1 LFGLG
6 LDWRYISAI
15 EAVFPVILLLS
26 MIYIPES
33 PYYLTKK
40 GSSFLF
46 QRLTQFRDNELVYR
60 KKEISDIS
68 KSRWI
73 IMKNLD
79 FLFPGSKDLVF
90 FFVFKTNWKAL
101 KASAQPMF
109 KLSRQTCSNHVIA
122 QGRQQTIE
130 HLESNNCV
138 KLLI

>member
-1 LFGLG
+1 MRGLLGFSFQLMVVLGILVVSLFGLG
-6 LDWRYISAI
+6 LDWRLISAI

-26 MIYIPES
+26 MIYVPES

-90 FFVFKTNWKAL
+90 T
-101 KASAQPMF
+101 
-109 KLSRQTCSNHVIA
+109 KL
-122 QGRQQTIE
+122 IE
-130 HLESNNCV
+130 QL
-138 KLLI
+138 